1 MNRPFEEYAD
11 EELVELAKQGC
22 DAAAEQLI
30 RDYMELVQSKAHL
43 YFMLGADRED
53 IVQEGL
59 IGIYKA
65 IKNYDPTRGASFRT
79 FADLCLNR
87 QMITA
92 IKAAGRKKHSPLNTS
107 LSLDRPLADDESP
120 KTLGETLAAG
130 TDTDPEEM
138 LLMGE
143 MAQLLLSSENS
154 LLSDFERRVLE
165 QLLNGLSYRD
175 IATLLGR
182 SDKSVDNAIQRI
194 RRKLDGFFAESD

>member
-1 MNRPFEEYAD
+1 MSKPFEECTD
-11 EELVELAKQGC
+11 EELVDLAKQGC
-22 DAAAEQLI
+22 DAAAERLI
-30 RDYMELVQSKAHL
+30 RDYMEMVQSKAHL

-107 LSLDRPLADDESP
+107 LSLDRPLADDEFP

-143 MAQLLLSSENS
+143 MAQLLLSSENG

-165 QLLNGLSYRD
+165 QLLNGMAYRD

-194 RRKLDGFFAESD
+194 RRKLEGFFAESE